1 MGWTLVK
8 TLMCDVHVDAQFVF
22 VFLWV
27 VWGFMVTLLLEYGL
41 ENVNLATYV
50 FASQECH
57 SLT

>member
-8 TLMCDVHVDAQFVF
+8 TLMRDVHVEAQFVF

-27 VWGFMVTLLLEYGL
+27 VLGLMVTLLLENGS

-50 FASQECH
+50 FTSEECH